1 MRETTDNVIFYY
13 DREPEPFHCAD
24 GRQHRCDRVRRA
36 LESPR
41 GAGMRRR
48 PVVITIIALTVA
60 AVITVIAVAI
70 IGPGDRDASTSTSD
84 RNSEVPESGDAS
96 PPPLPL
102 PDDEGSLVAAPLP
115 ESGSAEGEVVEGF
128 PRDVI
133 PVAPDSEVESTSLAV
148 EGDRVQAGL
157 SASSTNAAEAVI
169 EHYRAAFTA
178 LGLTERETDAVA
190 GSTALVFTRGPDNIT
205 LTVAER
211 ADGTAYTVVGV
222 FTAE

>member
-1 MRETTDNVIFYY
+1 
-13 DREPEPFHCAD
+13 
-24 GRQHRCDRVRRA
+24 
-36 LESPR
+36 
-41 GAGMRRR
+41 MRRR

-60 AVITVIAVAI
+60 AAITVIAVAI

-84 RNSEVPESGDAS
+84 RSSEVPESGEAS
-96 PPPLPL
+96 TPPLPPLPL
-102 PDDEGSLVAAPLP
+102 PNGDGSLVVAPLP
-115 ESGSAEGEVVEGF
+115 KSGSAVGEFVEGF
-128 PRDVI
+128 PQEII
-133 PVAPDSEVESTSLAV
+133 PLAPDSEIESTSLAV